1 MITVSG
7 KLDGQQPE
15 DHDGQRTV
23 FAVDVPAV
31 RKKPD
36 VTDLLPGQ
44 TRNGAP
50 FDPENLRKKIN
61 NEEYL
66 YEAIQRIAQ
75 VLSSELLKMSQG
87 RIYHERQRKRR
98 K

>member
-1 MITVSG
+1 MMLVPG
-7 KLDGQQPE
+7 KLNGQRPE
-15 DHDGQRTV
+15 DQDGYQALFT
-23 FAVDVPAV
+23 AGASAA

-36 VTDLLPGQ
+36 STAFLPGQ
-44 TRNGAP
+44 AGNRAS
-50 FDPENLRKKIN
+50 FDLENLRKKIN
-61 NEEYL
+61 SEEYL

-75 VLSSELLKMSQG
+75 VLSSELLKMSRG

>member
-7 KLDGQQPE
+7 KLDGQQSE
-15 DHDGQRTV
+15 DHDGYRTV
-23 FAVDVPAV
+23 AAGVPVV
-31 RKKPD
+31 RKEPD
-36 VTDLLPGQ
+36 LTDLLPGQ
-44 TRNGAP
+44 TRNRAL

-61 NEEYL
+61 SEEYL

-75 VLSSELLKMSQG
+75 VLSSELLKMSRG
-87 RIYHERQRKRR
+87 RIYHERQRKRG

>member
-1 MITVSG
+1 MIAVSE
-7 KLDGQQPE
+7 KLGEQRPE
-15 DHDGQRTV
+15 DHDGHRPVLVTGV
-23 FAVDVPAV
+23 STA
-31 RKKPD
+31 RRKPD
-36 VTDLLPGQ
+36 SADLPGQ
-44 TRNGAP
+44 GNRVP

-61 NEEYL
+61 SEEYL